1 MHPNLEP
8 PMTPR
13 YAPRMR
19 WRHHMSAIVFYGMLA
34 LLAVF
39 IITSWLIVLGEG
51 FGGGSLG

>member
-1 MHPNLEP
+1 
-8 PMTPR
+8 MTPR